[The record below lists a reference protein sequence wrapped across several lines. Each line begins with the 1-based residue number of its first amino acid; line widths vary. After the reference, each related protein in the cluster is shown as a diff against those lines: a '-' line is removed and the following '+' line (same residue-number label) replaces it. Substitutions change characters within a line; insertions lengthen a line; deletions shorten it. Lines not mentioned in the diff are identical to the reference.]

1 MKIDNPYEI
10 DHTFTIYFIKNL
22 ILFTLKI
29 LILYLLFIFLISP
42 NIPKI
47 PESKRNKLIAISFV
61 HNPYVLF
68 KLSELEED
76 KGHLD
81 NAIQYSEAALALME
95 MNNANEKYIYKY
107 KLRLVQLKSL

>member
-1 MKIDNPYEI
+1 MKIENSDESYY
-10 DHTFTIYFIKNL
+10 TFTFYIIKNL
-22 ILFTLKI
+22 ILFSLKLFI
-29 LILYLLFIFLISP
+29 LCLLFIFLISP

-47 PESKRNKLIAISFV
+47 PESKRNKLIAISFI
-61 HNPYVLF
+61 HNPYILL

-95 MNNANEKYIYKY
+95 MNNADEKYINKY
-107 KLRLVQLKSL
+107 KFRLVQLKSL